1 MKCSPSL
8 ESPWRFREL
17 IKTFSALSFRLVTED
32 TCYKTFALEMQAGL
46 LANREIPVSKP
57 VIKRPVIEYAK
68 MDAESAGKN
77 VAIFLKIRSKKQ
89 AG

>member
-1 MKCSPSL
+1 
-8 ESPWRFREL
+8 
-17 IKTFSALSFRLVTED
+17 
-32 TCYKTFALEMQAGL
+32 MQVDL

-77 VAIFLKIRSKKQ
+77 VAIFLKIRSKRQ